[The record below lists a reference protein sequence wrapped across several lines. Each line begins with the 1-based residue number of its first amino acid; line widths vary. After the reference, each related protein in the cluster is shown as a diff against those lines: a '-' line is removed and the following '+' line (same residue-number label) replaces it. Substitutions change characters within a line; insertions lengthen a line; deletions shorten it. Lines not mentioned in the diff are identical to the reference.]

1 MKKIWPLFFVC
12 IMFLSGCSSES
23 EKYMKLADQ
32 YFADGQYDYAAYNY
46 VRVLETDRN
55 SEKAYM
61 NLIDSYIA
69 QEKADKAL
77 EYIEEAEEMFGT
89 QLLENKRE
97 SLEKLIEKEK
107 SKSTPTEVLASDPT
121 LNLPENP
128 DEIVTNLKHLKSYIQ
143 SNGSMNGDG
152 DKLIEL
158 SDNGCTVGVVYSEEE
173 QLFRFGILCSY
184 SDIDVGITY
193 SWNNWMG
200 DSTIVEAYV
209 SSSVNT
215 CCATAVLDISNY
227 HGEELTY
234 EIYDMGGF
242 YTEGLEENVCSVLN
256 SVFKSGMSGLDLLLS
271 KSGMCLSDIG
281 FVSLSCDRAGWKIQD
296 KYQ

>member
-1 MKKIWPLFFVC
+1 MKKLWTLFLMC
-12 IMFLSGCSSES
+12 IMLFSGCSSES
-23 EKYMKLADQ
+23 EKYMKQADQ

-55 SEKAYM
+55 NEKAYM

-77 EYIEEAEEMFGT
+77 KYIEEAEGMFGA
-89 QLLENKRE
+89 QSLENKRE
-97 SLEKLIEKEK
+97 SLERLLEKEK
-107 SKSTPTEVLASDPT
+107 SKPTPTPTEALTSEST
-121 LNLPENP
+121 SNLFDKQVNS
-128 DEIVTNLKHLKSYIQ
+128 DEIATNLEHLKSYIQ
-143 SNGSMNGDG
+143 SNGSMNGEG

-158 SDNGCTVGVVYSEEE
+158 SDNGCTVGIVYSEEE
-173 QLFRFGILCSY
+173 QLFKFGILCSY
-184 SDIDVGITY
+184 SDLDVGIMY

-200 DSTIVEAYV
+200 DSTIAEAYL

-215 CCATAVLDISNY
+215 CCATADLDINNY
-227 HGEELTY
+227 YGEDLTY

-242 YTEGLEENVCSVLN
+242 YTEGLEENVNTVLN
-256 SVFKSGMSGLDLLLS
+256 SVFKSGMNGLDLLLS

-281 FVSLSCDRAGWKIQD
+281 FVAYSN
-296 KYQ
+296 

>member
-1 MKKIWPLFFVC
+1 MKKLWTLFLVC
-12 IMFLSGCSSES
+12 IMLLSGCSSES
-23 EKYMKLADQ
+23 EKYMKQADQ

-55 SEKAYM
+55 NEKAYM

-77 EYIEEAEEMFGT
+77 KYIEEAERMFGE
-89 QLLENKRE
+89 QSLEDKRE
-97 SLEKLIEKEK
+97 SFERLLEKEK
-107 SKSTPTEVLASDPT
+107 SKPTPTPSEAPT
-121 LNLPENP
+121 SESTSNLLDKQVNS
-128 DEIVTNLKHLKSYIQ
+128 DEIATNLEHLKSYIQ

-158 SDNGCTVGVVYSEEE
+158 SDNGCTVGIVYSEKE
-173 QLFRFGILCSY
+173 QLFKFGILCSY
-184 SDIDVGITY
+184 SDLDVGIMY

-200 DSTIVEAYV
+200 NSTIAEAYL

-215 CCATAVLDISNY
+215 CCATADLDISNY
-227 HGEELTY
+227 YGEDLTY

-242 YTEGLEENVCSVLN
+242 YTEGLEENVRTVLN
-256 SVFKSGMSGLDLLLS
+256 SVFKSGMNGLDLLLS

-281 FVSLSCDRAGWKIQD
+281 FVSYSN
-296 KYQ
+296 